1 MLVGSDWVQG
11 AARGVYICSRDH
23 KLEEE
28 ERSPCVAVWRDDRAS
43 HLPTARAEYMDAF
56 FFFYYNSDSKA
67 ALRLSTFVDQM
78 TCHFADR

>member
-11 AARGVYICSRDH
+11 AARRVYICSRDH

-56 FFFYYNSDSKA
+56 FFYVLLQ
-67 ALRLSTFVDQM
+67 LRLKGRVEAFDFRRSDDM
-78 TCHFADR
+78 SLR